1 MATEPTPDE
10 ANQAASKSPITH
22 AFGEVSAEDSTEVM
36 TPRQQRRKAGQL
48 LQWIQWLLI
57 LILIGMMV
65 WMLLSQQRF
74 EQEVLTRVQ
83 NSEQVSTRLNEM
95 DDRLYSISQQTL
107 PTQPQPA
114 GSQAHNQLEMLRIQL
129 QAADRLLADSN
140 YKAVVSLLRG
150 LLWQLSQDSNEIA
163 PALTIV
169 IKQSLEQDIERLQAQ
184 STQPSPWQLQNLA
197 IADIQAFL
205 RAQVAT
211 KETASQRQNPK
222 QVRKPAQ
229 NVQQLATYD
238 VLVHETIMTLNL
250 AMQASNMRDN
260 SLLLMYLQQ
269 AKAQLQPLKDM
280 NNGGANAGTGPLADS
295 AKSTRNLSQRPANG
309 ASVDSTEAIELDDLA
324 TMQDALNW
332 LNKLMADP
340 PKQTTLV
347 TTQVLDSAKAPI
359 KK

>member
-1 MATEPTPDE
+1 MAIDPTPDE
-10 ANQAASKSPITH
+10 AKQTPSEPFTDAISLDDTTT
-22 AFGEVSAEDSTEVM
+22 DM

-48 LQWIQWLLI
+48 LLWIQWLLI
-57 LILIGMMV
+57 LLLAAMIV
-65 WMLLSQQRF
+65 WMLLSQQSF
-74 EQEVLTRVQ
+74 EQEVQTRLQ
-83 NSEQVSTRLNEM
+83 NSEQVTTRLNEM
-95 DDRLYSISQQTL
+95 DDRLYAISQQTL

-129 QAADRLLADSN
+129 QAADRLLTDSN
-140 YKAVVSLLRG
+140 YKAVISLLRG
-150 LLWQLSQDSNEIA
+150 LYWQLSQQSNEIA

-184 STQPSPWQLQNLA
+184 SAQPNAWQLQNLA

-205 RAQVAT
+205 REQVAT
-211 KETASQRQNPK
+211 RDTTSQPSNPK
-222 QVRKPAQ
+222 QARKPAQ

-238 VLVHETIMTLNL
+238 VLIHETIMTLNL

-269 AKAQLQPLKDM
+269 AKAQLQPLKNM
-280 NNGGANAGTGPLADS
+280 TSGSANLNASQLTDT
-295 AKSTRNLSQRPANG
+295 AKATRNLSQRPANG
-309 ASVDSTEAIELDDLA
+309 ESAAQTEAIELDDLA

-332 LNKLMADP
+332 LNKLLADP
-340 PKQTTLV
+340 PKPMTLV
-347 TTQVLDSAKAPI
+347 TTQVLDNAKDPV